1 MGYPLEIAWSVE
13 IFVVAQIC
21 NMMLARKIRQMRIS
35 QMAPGK
41 QISRGGGGCM
51 SIESSKVP
59 TCMESKGVTNGKTTR
74 GGSTC
79 KEWDFLR
86 RKKIS

>member
-1 MGYPLEIAWSVE
+1 MGYPLEIVWSVE

-41 QISRGGGGCM
+41 QIFRG
-51 SIESSKVP
+51 
-59 TCMESKGVTNGKTTR
+59 
-74 GGSTC
+74 
-79 KEWDFLR
+79 DA
-86 RKKIS
+86 

>member
-41 QISRGGGGCM
+41 QISRGGGVHEHRKQQGPNVHGKQGSNKWQDDAWRQHM
-51 SIESSKVP
+51 Q
-59 TCMESKGVTNGKTTR
+59 GVGF
-74 GGSTC
+74 S
-79 KEWDFLR
+79 
-86 RKKIS
+86 